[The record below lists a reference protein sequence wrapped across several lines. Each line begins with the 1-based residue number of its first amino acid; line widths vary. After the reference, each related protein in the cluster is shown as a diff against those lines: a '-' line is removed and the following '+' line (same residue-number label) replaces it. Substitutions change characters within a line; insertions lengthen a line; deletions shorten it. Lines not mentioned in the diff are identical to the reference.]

1 MDLLQE
7 AQKGN
12 RCFSIRFPNGKRIP
26 FRLLSWKDF
35 NKYWELSQKGTI
47 PADIVE
53 DAVFRQCC
61 LDPVCIDRADEMLA
75 GVISTTVAIIM
86 QMSGPANLDG
96 FNGDMDTARNLVDTL
111 NSQIVMVICRAFPAY
126 KPEEIGEMSW
136 SNVLI
141 RLAQAE
147 RILMKK
153 NPPEL
158 TEPIRMLSPEE
169 QQDAVQKDPG
179 QIDVDKLIKDGR
191 RDAAEMGK
199 RPGQPGADITEAD
212 MEIGRD
218 VAIRQKRRAAARRL
232 GA

>member
-1 MDLLQE
+1 MDLLAE
-7 AQKGN
+7 AGQGN
-12 RCFSIRFPNGKRIP
+12 RVFRITFPSGERVP

-61 LDPVCIDRADEMLA
+61 LDPVCIDNAHEMRA
-75 GVISTTVAIIM
+75 GIVSTVVGLIM

-96 FNGDMDTARNLVDTL
+96 FNSDMDVARSMVDTL
-111 NSQIVMVICRAFPAY
+111 NSQVVMVICRAFPAY
-126 KPEEIGEMSW
+126 KPEEVMDMSW
-136 SNVLI
+136 SSVLI

-153 NPPEL
+153 IPPEME
-158 TEPIRMLSPEE
+158 EPIRMLSPEE
-169 QQDAVQKDPG
+169 REEAQQKDDG
-179 QIDVDKLIKDGR
+179 QIDVNQLIKDGR
-191 RDAAEMGK
+191 KDAAEMGMH
-199 RPGQPGADITEAD
+199 GSADGNITEAD

-218 VAIRQKRRAAARRL
+218 VAVRQKRRAMARRL
-232 GA
+232 GT